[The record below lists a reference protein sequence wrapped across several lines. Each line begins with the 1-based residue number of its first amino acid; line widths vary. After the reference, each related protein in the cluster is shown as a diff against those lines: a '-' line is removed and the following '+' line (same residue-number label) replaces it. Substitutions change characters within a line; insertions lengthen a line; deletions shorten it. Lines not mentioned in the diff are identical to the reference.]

1 MRGPQKEKW
10 DLDKGDLVWHTQ
22 PQADLYTFLAEVGV
36 ELPITSLPPFPESP
50 QLED

>member
-36 ELPITSLPPFPESP
+36 ELPITSLSPFPESP